1 MVRDLIY
8 AGANVFRFNAS
19 HGTQSQHRARMKTV
33 RSTANALGIHIG
45 ILLDL
50 QGPKIR
56 LGKFEGGACRLKT
69 GDEFNITTDVVLGNS
84 ERASTGYANFVQDV
98 EPGSRVLLADG
109 GVVLSALS
117 RRGHSVQFRIVSG
130 GFIGDNKGINL
141 PGVKVSAPSL
151 TEKDIADLEFALDEN
166 VDMIALSFVR
176 DAADVRDLKH
186 RIAQRGQNIP
196 VIAKIEKPQG
206 WENIESILDEADGVM
221 VARGDLG
228 VEMDLESVPS
238 IQKSIIRKARRKS
251 RFVITATQM
260 LESMCHSA
268 SPTRAEVSDVANA
281 IYDGTDAVMLSAE
294 TSTGEFPVESVSYM
308 TRIAVE
314 TEKAIARKGF
324 ELRRSN
330 LPPSNLAEVIAENAY
345 QAARQSQASGI
356 VVFTTS
362 GNSARV
368 IARFRSPVELFA
380 VTPNESVARQLT
392 VCYGVTP
399 IHAPYAHNSDQMM
412 AQMDRMLLERG
423 VLKLGDTVVFVAGQ
437 PVGRPGT
444 MNLLKLHRVGE
455 TLDS

>member
-1 MVRDLIY
+1 
-8 AGANVFRFNAS
+8 
-19 HGTQSQHRARMKTV
+19 
-33 RSTANALGIHIG
+33 
-45 ILLDL
+45 
-50 QGPKIR
+50 
-56 LGKFEGGACRLKT
+56 
-69 GDEFNITTDVVLGNS
+69 
-84 ERASTGYANFVQDV
+84 
-98 EPGSRVLLADG
+98 
-109 GVVLSALS
+109 
-117 RRGHSVQFRIVSG
+117 
-130 GFIGDNKGINL
+130 
-141 PGVKVSAPSL
+141 
-151 TEKDIADLEFALDEN
+151 
-166 VDMIALSFVR
+166 
-176 DAADVRDLKH
+176 
-186 RIAQRGQNIP
+186 
-196 VIAKIEKPQG
+196 
-206 WENIESILDEADGVM
+206 
-221 VARGDLG
+221 
-228 VEMDLESVPS
+228 
-238 IQKSIIRKARRKS
+238 
-251 RFVITATQM
+251 
-260 LESMCHSA
+260 
-268 SPTRAEVSDVANA
+268 
-281 IYDGTDAVMLSAE
+281 
-294 TSTGEFPVESVSYM
+294 M